1 MPTDHRIVAYHQTH
15 GHGDT
20 FVDLSPLGASA
31 PLTHLIVA
39 ALHIADD
46 GTVILNDHPVD
57 DDYHTQLWDQLDAV
71 RSRGVRVL
79 AMVGGWAPGT
89 MCKLDGESL
98 SIYYPGLRDFLT
110 QRHFDGIDIDVEQE
124 MSLPGVCTLIE
135 RFRSDFDEDFE
146 IVLAPV
152 ASALHGGANLSGF
165 DYQELH
171 QLRGDDIDFYN
182 AQFYSGFGSLASP
195 DDYVSI
201 VEHSIIPVNKIVTGM
216 AGSPDAAQGFVDMAT
231 VSDTISTLC
240 QRYPNFGG
248 VDVWEYP
255 LALPGAPDHPDQ
267 WVHVMH
273 HAMSHR

>member
-110 QRHFDGIDIDVEQE
+110 QRQFDAIDIHEP
-124 MSLPGVCTLIE
+124 L
-135 RFRSDFDEDFE
+135 
-146 IVLAPV
+146 
-152 ASALHGGANLSGF
+152 
-165 DYQELH
+165 
-171 QLRGDDIDFYN
+171 DI
-182 AQFYSGFGSLASP
+182 S
-195 DDYVSI
+195 
-201 VEHSIIPVNKIVTGM
+201 
-216 AGSPDAAQGFVDMAT
+216 
-231 VSDTISTLC
+231 
-240 QRYPNFGG
+240 
-248 VDVWEYP
+248 
-255 LALPGAPDHPDQ
+255 
-267 WVHVMH
+267 
-273 HAMSHR
+273 

>member
-1 MPTDHRIVAYHQTH
+1 MGTATPSSICP
-15 GHGDT
+15 
-20 FVDLSPLGASA
+20 PLGASA

-171 QLRGDDIDFYN
+171 QLRG
-182 AQFYSGFGSLASP
+182 GRHRL
-195 DDYVSI
+195 
-201 VEHSIIPVNKIVTGM
+201 
-216 AGSPDAAQGFVDMAT
+216 
-231 VSDTISTLC
+231 L
-240 QRYPNFGG
+240 QRAVLLRFR
-248 VDVWEYP
+248 
-255 LALPGAPDHPDQ
+255 LPCEP
-267 WVHVMH
+267 
-273 HAMSHR
+273 

>member
-1 MPTDHRIVAYHQTH
+1 MIRRPPRSTQSRSSA
-15 GHGDT
+15 
-20 FVDLSPLGASA
+20 AS
-31 PLTHLIVA
+31 
-39 ALHIADD
+39 
-46 GTVILNDHPVD
+46 
-57 DDYHTQLWDQLDAV
+57 
-71 RSRGVRVL
+71 
-79 AMVGGWAPGT
+79 
-89 MCKLDGESL
+89 
-98 SIYYPGLRDFLT
+98 
-110 QRHFDGIDIDVEQE
+110 DVYKRQ
-124 MSLPGVCTLIE
+124 
-135 RFRSDFDEDFE
+135 
-146 IVLAPV
+146 
-152 ASALHGGANLSGF
+152 
-165 DYQELH
+165 
-171 QLRGDDIDFYN
+171 

-216 AGSPDAAQGFVDMAT
+216 AGSPDAAQGFVDIAT

>member
-124 MSLPGVCTLIE
+124 MSLPGVHPHRKVPL
-135 RFRSDFDEDFE
+135 RLRRGLRDRSCSCC
-146 IVLAPV
+146 LGP
-152 ASALHGGANLSGF
+152 S
-165 DYQELH
+165 
-171 QLRGDDIDFYN
+171 
-182 AQFYSGFGSLASP
+182 
-195 DDYVSI
+195 
-201 VEHSIIPVNKIVTGM
+201 
-216 AGSPDAAQGFVDMAT
+216 
-231 VSDTISTLC
+231 
-240 QRYPNFGG
+240 
-248 VDVWEYP
+248 W
-255 LALPGAPDHPDQ
+255 
-267 WVHVMH
+267 
-273 HAMSHR
+273 